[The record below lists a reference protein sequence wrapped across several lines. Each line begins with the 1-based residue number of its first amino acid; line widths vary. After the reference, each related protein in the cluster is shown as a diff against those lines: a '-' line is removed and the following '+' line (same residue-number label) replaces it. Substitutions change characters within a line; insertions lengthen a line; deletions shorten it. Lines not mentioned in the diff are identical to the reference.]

1 MKVKKIDRHVVS
13 ALNNEIAEEAKK
25 TLEIDGVRM
34 SLVYAFLFLT
44 VSAGAGFLFSSLL
57 LGLLDLFS
65 VSVNG
70 LLSYALTA
78 IFIFLFAA
86 PAFAGTRSLAASA
99 CDGDADTQALLVAFS
114 STERFFSSYLG
125 AFTIFLRYT
134 SAYLILN
141 IPDLVFDHFD
151 NSEGISPISFPIAFV
166 ATLIAFAL
174 WYLLTAKLG
183 KLSYYIWSRR
193 MPFFKAL
200 RESYK
205 GHFISL
211 GITGQN
217 IFKAFL
223 TAATLFILLIFHTGP
238 LWVLEGEIS
247 MRHREEFIK
256 NLNIEKSRKDGQD
269 K

>member
-1 MKVKKIDRHVVS
+1 M
-13 ALNNEIAEEAKK
+13 NNSIAQDSKRTIETE
-25 TLEIDGVRM
+25 GVRL
-34 SLVYAFLFLT
+34 SLIYAVLFIT

-57 LGLLDLFS
+57 LGLLDLFA
-65 VSVNG
+65 VSVNA
-70 LLSYALTA
+70 LLSNALTA

-99 CDGDADTQALLVAFS
+99 CDGDADTQELLVAFS

-134 SAYLILN
+134 IAYLILN
-141 IPDLVFDHFD
+141 IPVLVFDHFD
-151 NSEGISPISFPIAFV
+151 NGEGIAPISFPISFI
-166 ATLIAFAL
+166 ATLGALAL

-183 KLSYYIWSRR
+183 KLSYYIWSLK

-205 GHFISL
+205 GRFISL

-217 IFKAFL
+217 ILKAFL

-238 LWVLEGEIS
+238 LWALESEIS
-247 MRHREEFIK
+247 VRHREEFIK
-256 NLNIEKSRKDGQD
+256 NLNIEKLRKDGQD